1 MTDIAV
7 IAQKQIAQGQT
18 LLDQIQGKI
27 KKLIDE
33 FACGELSREQFD
45 KIYEH
50 YQSQIM
56 MATQMMMEADS
67 MAMMG
72 NLTPGETIAI
82 RKGLTAK
89 AKAMTVYYYAT
100 GLLLET
106 IGDFDAPIALL
117 SVKLNNIAE
126 QVRLGQKVDIFAD
139 KIGEDWVL
147 FVPGKY
153 STAVMLF
160 SHEPAARQNGL
171 IQSMHFDFERA
182 NETALKSGHA
192 DRSALVYPFQ
202 SFVRRSVKK

>member
-1 MTDIAV
+1 MTDLAV
-7 IAQKQIAQGQT
+7 IAQKQITQGQT

-33 FACGELSREQFD
+33 FARGEISREQFD

-56 MATQMMMEADS
+56 MATQMMLEADS
-67 MAMMG
+67 MAMLG
-72 NLTPGETIAI
+72 SLTPGETIAI

-117 SVKLNNIAE
+117 SVKLNNIAD
-126 QVRLGQKVDIFAD
+126 QVRLGEKLDVIVDKLGD
-139 KIGEDWVL
+139 DWVL
-147 FVPGKY
+147 YVPGKY

-160 SHEPAARQNGL
+160 SHEPAGRQNGI
-171 IQSMHFDFERA
+171 IQRMHHDFERA
-182 NETALKSGHA
+182 N
-192 DRSALVYPFQ
+192 
-202 SFVRRSVKK
+202 